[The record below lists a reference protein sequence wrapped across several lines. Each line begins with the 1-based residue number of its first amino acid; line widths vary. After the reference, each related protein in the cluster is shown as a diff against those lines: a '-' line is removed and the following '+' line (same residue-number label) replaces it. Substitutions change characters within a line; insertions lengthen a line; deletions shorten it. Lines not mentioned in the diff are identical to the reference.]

1 MVMRQLLPFLF
12 ACLIVNT
19 VQAATFSAHI
29 DRKSM
34 TQDETL
40 ILELTLTDSDT
51 RLRAEGEQPNVDL
64 TLLSRDFELG
74 TPREQHRFNIERNR
88 GRATS
93 TLHVELFPRH
103 TGDLTIPEFRIDG
116 LSTRAVT
123 VHVAKPDPA
132 RTRELF
138 VRTGVVK
145 DHLWVRETT
154 LLYLDLYRRIDIES
168 AQLGGLPDTEPKDV
182 DFERVGSRD
191 RTETVDGLEY
201 QVNRTAWALAPRLA
215 GSIKVQ
221 MPDVWVVTLTGDR
234 RRLPFSDVEI
244 AAKALPASVPE
255 GVLIGRPEL
264 SLDLRETAIAAGT
277 PAPLTLTIRASGL
290 PQQMPA
296 TPPDLNMPAGIR
308 VYNGT
313 PKLEGPVF
321 ANDDRI
327 ATTIEYPLQLLPN
340 QSGRFQLPTI
350 DLPYFDPVR
359 GALAVVSAPGPVLNV
374 EPGSTA
380 PNDIEKEHRPSPERI
395 STLGR
400 ANQTWIWQ
408 LVSLVF
414 SALWLGTLL
423 LVLRRRPR
431 PDQTGQPPY
440 EKTSSPHKGTAIDRL
455 LVAMGTRTLEAGL
468 IRWERRYGADS
479 TRREL
484 VRAVQRA
491 RYSGKDPDDEQKLRQ
506 VVEQILEGLP
516 EAPND
521 EGRDSRD
528 PWRPESFT
536 PSGQIRS

>member
-1 MVMRQLLPFLF
+1 MVMHRLLPVLF

-74 TPREQHRFNIERNR
+74 TPRERHRFNIERNR

-103 TGDLTIPEFRIDG
+103 TGDLKIPVFRIDD
-116 LSTRAVT
+116 LSTQAIT
-123 VHVAKPDPA
+123 VHVVKADPE

-145 DHLWVRETT
+145 DHLWVHETT

-296 TPPDLNMPAGIR
+296 TPPELNIPEGIR
-308 VYNGT
+308 LYNGT

-321 ANDDRI
+321 ANNDRI

-340 QSGRFQLPTI
+340 WGGRFQLPAI
-350 DLPYFDPVR
+350 DLPYFDPVK
-359 GALAVVSAPGPVLNV
+359 GTLAVVSVRGPVLNV
-374 EPGSTA
+374 TPGPSLPDTTV
-380 PNDIEKEHRPSPERI
+380 EHRSPSGDTITPVN
-395 STLGR
+395 TGR
-400 ANQTWIWQ
+400 VWIWQ
-408 LVSLVF
+408 LVSLAF
-414 SALWLGTLL
+414 GLLWLGTLL
-423 LVLRRRPR
+423 LVLRRRAR
-431 PDQTGQPPY
+431 PDQAGQPLH
-440 EKTSSPHKGTAIDRL
+440 EKTSSTHNGTAIDRL

-484 VRAVQRA
+484 VRTVQRA
-491 RYSGKDPDDEQKLRQ
+491 RYSGRNPDDEQTLQQAVNR
-506 VVEQILEGLP
+506 ILQGLP
-516 EAPND
+516 KDRSD
-521 EGRDSRD
+521 EEKGCRD
-528 PWRPESFT
+528 PWHPESFT
-536 PSGQIRS
+536 PSGQLRDR